1 MPHVGAA
8 LTFET
13 LQRLN
18 DVDQNNV
25 MSSGAQVA
33 SQLLQVPRVKS
44 MLQYLLC
51 V

>member
-1 MPHVGAA
+1 VSHADAA
-8 LTFET
+8 LTVET

-18 DVDQNNV
+18 DGDHNNV

-33 SQLLQVPRVKS
+33 SQLIQVPRVKS

-51 V
+51 M